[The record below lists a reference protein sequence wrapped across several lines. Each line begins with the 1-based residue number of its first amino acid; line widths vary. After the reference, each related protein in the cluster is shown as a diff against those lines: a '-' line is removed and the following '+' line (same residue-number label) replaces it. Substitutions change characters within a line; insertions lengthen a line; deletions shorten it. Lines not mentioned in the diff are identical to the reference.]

1 MSRTER
7 LQIRISPELKEKVE
21 GIAKERNIS
30 VSELLVDYIKR
41 LPYPKAECWR
51 GRGVSGGILPRKTR
65 LKFPTSHSSLH

>member
-21 GIAKERNIS
+21 AVAKERNIS

-41 LPYPKAECWR
+41 LPHPKTLLAI
-51 GRGVSGGILPRKTR
+51 STIAPIASLYLPTP
-65 LKFPTSHSSLH
+65 LL